1 MSKNYLY
8 FEYLKHA
15 PLIIQV
21 VWIFIFVFIS
31 IIIPLI
37 VYLGY
42 LRQSLREKEKTENCE
57 EKCEFYI
64 INYLYA
70 GDDNKYISTEQL
82 EIVKKLKK
90 YIDNPHK
97 RKVVLKTLIKLRS
110 EISGEVAIA
119 INQLYAHSGLI
130 DFGIDRLKS
139 DKWYLIAKG
148 ISELAHFQVK
158 KVHNEV
164 INHINHPRSEVR
176 KEVQLYLVNLF
187 HFKGL
192 DFLNLL
198 KIPLSE
204 WNQIQL
210 LEALQKFDNQEI
222 VDIKPWLKSSN
233 DSVVL
238 FTLKLAKIYNQFET
252 KKELLQLL
260 NHQNTKIKVDTI
272 NVLSY
277 LQVLESKKVLKAS
290 FNQRTP
296 EEQIAFFNMLENTQ
310 ETSDESFLKN
320 HLNHE
325 NFEIKFLANKIM
337 KTLNID
343 AFNVSKKQ
351 TTDLDSVR
359 IMNFIGS
366 N

>member
-1 MSKNYLY
+1 MSENYFY

-21 VWIFIFVFIS
+21 VWIFIVVFLL

-37 VYLGY
+37 IYLY
-42 LRQSLREKEKTENCE
+42 DLRGSLRENEKIEDCE

-70 GDDNKYISTEQL
+70 GDDNKYISTEQQT
-82 EIVKKLKK
+82 IVKKLDR
-90 YIDNPHK
+90 YIANPHK
-97 RKVVLKTLIKLRS
+97 RKVVLKTLTKLRS
-110 EISGEVAIA
+110 EIKGEIA
-119 INQLYAHSGLI
+119 DSIEQLYSHSGLV
-130 DFGIDRLKS
+130 DFAIARLKS

-158 KVHNEV
+158 EVHEEV
-164 INHINHPRSEVR
+164 IKHIHHSRGEVR
-176 KEVQLYLVNLF
+176 REVQLYLVNLF

-198 KIPLSE
+198 EMPLSE

-210 LEALQKFDNQEI
+210 LEALHRFDNQNI
-222 VDIKPWLKSSN
+222 VNIKPWLKSTN

-238 FTLKLAKIYNQFET
+238 FALKLAKIYNQFET
-252 KKELLQLL
+252 KNELLGLL
-260 NHQNTKIKVDTI
+260 QHENIKIRVDAI
-272 NVLSY
+272 CVLSY
-277 LQVLESKKVLKAS
+277 LQVIESKKVLKNS
-290 FNQRTP
+290 FNEQSP
-296 EEQIAFFNMLENTQ
+296 EEQIAFFNMIENVP
-310 ETSDESFLKN
+310 EACDESFLKN

-325 NFEIKFLANKIM
+325 NFEIKLLANKMM
-337 KTLNID
+337 KVLNID
-343 AFNVSKKQ
+343 AFNVSKKE
-351 TTDLDSVR
+351 TTDLEFVK